1 MWDKPFL
8 KRLYRLSLPIM
19 LQQLFIVAG
28 NTITTL
34 MTGQLGDQAI
44 AASGLAYQLFFLLS
58 LAQFGVSSGCAI
70 FTAQFWGSRDND
82 SILKT
87 LGVSLLLGAGV
98 GGFFALVAGLAPR
111 FFLSAFTADQEVIEL
126 GAGFLRISALSYLFT
141 PVITA
146 YAFVL
151 RSTGNARLPMLVSSS
166 GVLVNALFGYG
177 LIFGRL
183 GMPALGLNG
192 AAYANLIGRVSECL
206 LLLWMVYRLKTPL
219 AVPIRQIFSFNR
231 EFFRKIVRRVFP
243 VVQNE
248 VFWALG
254 ILAYNAIYARIST
267 ESMAAVSIN
276 ETIGNMMFVPIM
288 GMVNACAILVGNAI
302 GSGKGERAA
311 KYIRQ
316 TVTIGVLTGGLI
328 GAALFAGRGAVADL
342 FNISPETRIFTVN
355 IFIIQGATLWLR
367 AANLIFFISMMR
379 GGGDTR
385 FAIIMDVGTMWL
397 LGVPLAL
404 IGAFVLRLPVHW
416 VYLLVMVE
424 ETAKFLLCVWRYR
437 SKRWIHNLVSA

>member
-1 MWDKPFL
+1 
-8 KRLYRLSLPIM
+8 
-19 LQQLFIVAG
+19 
-28 NTITTL
+28 
-34 MTGQLGDQAI
+34 
-44 AASGLAYQLFFLLS
+44 
-58 LAQFGVSSGCAI
+58 
-70 FTAQFWGSRDND
+70 
-82 SILKT
+82 
-87 LGVSLLLGAGV
+87 
-98 GGFFALVAGLAPR
+98 
-111 FFLSAFTADQEVIEL
+111 
-126 GAGFLRISALSYLFT
+126 
-141 PVITA
+141 
-146 YAFVL
+146 
-151 RSTGNARLPMLVSSS
+151 
-166 GVLVNALFGYG
+166 
-177 LIFGRL
+177 
-183 GMPALGLNG
+183 
-192 AAYANLIGRVSECL
+192 
-206 LLLWMVYRLKTPL
+206 
-219 AVPIRQIFSFNR
+219 
-231 EFFRKIVRRVFP
+231 
-243 VVQNE
+243 
-248 VFWALG
+248 
-254 ILAYNAIYARIST
+254 
-267 ESMAAVSIN
+267 
-276 ETIGNMMFVPIM
+276 
-288 GMVNACAILVGNAI
+288 VGNAI

-404 IGAFVLRLPVHW
+404 IGAFVLGLPVHW